1 MAYAWMLWKFDEK
14 GERDKQFLDD
24 DAVIPSATFFSYEP
38 VPPEDMGF
46 FAPGYKKLEN
56 GDERKKEV
64 EKAIEEFTPSPL
76 EKEVE
81 DKKEEER
88 IECELQL
95 SPMDVDE
102 VLVNGVELMNVEG
115 SVLISRRRR

>member
-1 MAYAWMLWKFDEK
+1 
-14 GERDKQFLDD
+14 
-24 DAVIPSATFFSYEP
+24 
-38 VPPEDMGF
+38 MGF